1 MSEDKEKL
9 LERLELFNEVAS
21 NIALLLTIFVFT
33 VFSAQLLGIN
43 VNYILYLI
51 VTFKWYIPKW
61 LLEKYFG
68 VFYAMAW
75 ALLLL
80 MLWDSIY
87 QNLYTR
93 RHGEPNAK
101 YAYYSSIIMFL
112 YTRRHGEPN
121 AKYAYYSSIIMF
133 VLSFTL
139 SIAFHVWLF
148 YFLAFTSAFTFLY
161 ILVGPT
167 GSTGGGASW

>member
-1 MSEDKEKL
+1 MSEEKLGKEKV
-9 LERLELFNEVAS
+9 LERLEVMTELAS
-21 NIALLLTIFVFT
+21 NISLLVTIFVFL
-33 VFSAQLLGIN
+33 VFGAELLGIN

-61 LLEKYFG
+61 ILEKYYG
-68 VFYAMAW
+68 VFYGMAW

-93 RHGEPNAK
+93 RHGEPNPR
-101 YAYYSSIIMFL
+101 YAYYSSIIMF
-112 YTRRHGEPN
+112 
-121 AKYAYYSSIIMF
+121 S
-133 VLSFTL
+133 LSFIL

-148 YFLAFTSAFTFLY
+148 YLMAIMSGFTFMY
-161 ILVGPT
+161 ILIGPT
-167 GSTGGGASW
+167 SGISGGASW

>member
-21 NIALLLTIFVFT
+21 NISLLVTIFIFT
-33 VFSAQLLGIN
+33 VFSAQLLGVN

-51 VTFKWYIPKW
+51 VTFKWYIPKYI
-61 LLEKYFG
+61 LERYFG
-68 VFYAMAW
+68 VFYGMAW

-87 QNLYTR
+87 QN
-93 RHGEPNAK
+93 
-101 YAYYSSIIMFL
+101 L

-161 ILVGPT
+161 ILVGPSS
-167 GSTGGGASW
+167 GTGGGSSW

>member
-1 MSEDKEKL
+1 MSEEKLDKEKV
-9 LERLELFNEVAS
+9 LERLEAITELAS
-21 NIALLLTIFVFT
+21 NISLLVTIFVFF
-33 VFSAQLLGIN
+33 VFGAELLGIN

-61 LLEKYFG
+61 ILEKYYG
-68 VFYAMAW
+68 VFYGMAW

-93 RHGEPNAK
+93 RHGEPNPR
-101 YAYYSSIIMFL
+101 YAYYSSIIMF
-112 YTRRHGEPN
+112 
-121 AKYAYYSSIIMF
+121 S
-133 VLSFTL
+133 LSFIL

-148 YFLAFTSAFTFLY
+148 YLMAILSGFTFMY
-161 ILVGPT
+161 ILIGPSS
-167 GSTGGGASW
+167 GISGGTSW

>member
-51 VTFKWYIPKW
+51 VTFKWYIPEW
-61 LLEKYFG
+61 ILEKYFG
-68 VFYAMAW
+68 AFYAMAW

-80 MLWDSIY
+80 MLFDSIY

-93 RHGEPNAK
+93 RHGEPNAR
-101 YAYYSSIIMFL
+101 YS
-112 YTRRHGEPN
+112 
-121 AKYAYYSSIIMF
+121 YYSSIIMF